1 VDTPFEHYILAEV
14 VKSFY
19 NQRLS
24 PPVFFWRDQTG
35 HEIDLIIE
43 ESGALFPVEIKSGS
57 TAAGDMFKELTWWT
71 HLAGRT
77 ASSPTLVC
85 GGVEAYVRDGIALR
99 PWFSV

>member
-24 PPVFFWRDQTG
+24 PPVFFWRDQTS

-57 TAAGDMFKELTWWT
+57 TADGDMFKGLTWWT

-77 ASSPTLVC
+77 ASSPTLVY